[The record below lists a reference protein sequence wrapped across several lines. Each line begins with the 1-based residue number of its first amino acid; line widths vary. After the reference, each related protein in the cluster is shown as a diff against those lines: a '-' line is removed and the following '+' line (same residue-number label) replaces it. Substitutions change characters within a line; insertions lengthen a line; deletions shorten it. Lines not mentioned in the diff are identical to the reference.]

1 MVYAGAMQQDRSS
14 SRARTVATVI
24 TVSDR
29 SAAGTRPDTTGPEA
43 ARRLADAGYTTTTML
58 VPDGAAP
65 VHAALSAALAEG
77 ARLII
82 TTGGTG
88 VGPRDAT
95 PEGTAALL
103 ARELPGVAEALRR
116 SGAEHT
122 AAAVLSRGLAGIA
135 DGPHGPA
142 FVVNLPGSPA
152 AVDQGLDVLLPL
164 VDHVLAQLDG
174 NDH

>member
-1 MVYAGAMQQDRSS
+1 M
-14 SRARTVATVI
+14 I

-29 SAAGTRPDTTGPEA
+29 SAAGTRVDTSGPLA
-43 ARRLADAGYTTTTML
+43 AQRLADAGFVVTTTV
-58 VPDGAAP
+58 VPDGASP
-65 VHAALSAALAEG
+65 VRAALVAALEAG
-77 ARLII
+77 AHLIL
-82 TTGGTG
+82 TAGGTG

-103 ARELPGVAEALRR
+103 NRELPGVAEALRR

-122 AAAVLSRGLAGIA
+122 PAAVLSRGLAGIA
-135 DGPHGPA
+135 EGAHGSA
-142 FVVNLPGSPA
+142 LVVNLPGSPA

-174 NDH
+174 SDH